1 MGNSMKSLILSLHK
15 SHDYSLSKSLM
26 VFAKESHIMEP
37 QLPESQEEKVTN
49 KSVNS
54 LVLSLHESHDCLAK
68 VSSTMVSDYII
79 FSRHSRDVH
88 LPRRRRGGGD

>member
-1 MGNSMKSLILSLHK
+1 MGNSIKSLLLSLHK

-49 KSVNS
+49 KSVKS

-79 FSRHSRDVH
+79 FARHSRDVYCQA
-88 LPRRRRGGGD
+88 LKRTR